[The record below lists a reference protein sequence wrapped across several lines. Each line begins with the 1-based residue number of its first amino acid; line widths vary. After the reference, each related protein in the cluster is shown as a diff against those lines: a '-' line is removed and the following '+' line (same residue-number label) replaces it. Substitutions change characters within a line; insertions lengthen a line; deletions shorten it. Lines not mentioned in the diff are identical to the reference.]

1 MFTQVHEEVVAL
13 TGQYP
18 AMAMMLATGLMLF
31 AGLGKRRLELR
42 KPKDRRWKRWNDRR
56 PRRRTTRLT

>member
-1 MFTQVHEEVVAL
+1 M

-42 KPKDRRWKRWNDRR
+42 KPQDRRRTRWSNRR
-56 PRRRTTRLT
+56 PRRRTTRPG